1 MPNATR
7 PEMHEADLVSRA
19 KARDPAAIREI
30 ITANNRRLYRVARSI
45 VADNAEAEDVLQNA
59 YLRAFS
65 GLEGFRSDASLTTW
79 LTRIV
84 INEALQYKRRKV
96 DLPVGHEAKVLDSSA
111 QIIPWP
117 HADYDSTD
125 PERVMAQHEICR
137 LLERAIDDLPE
148 EFRSVLIARTLEDMS
163 IEETADL
170 LGVKPETVKTRL
182 HRARAMLR
190 AALAEH
196 IEPQFA
202 NVFPF
207 DGARCARL
215 TEAVLR
221 RLEIETPGT

>member
-1 MPNATR
+1 
-7 PEMHEADLVSRA
+7 MHDRG
-19 KARDPAAIREI
+19 
-30 ITANNRRLYRVARSI
+30 
-45 VADNAEAEDVLQNA
+45 LQV
-59 YLRAFS
+59 
-65 GLEGFRSDASLTTW
+65 GSDASLTTW